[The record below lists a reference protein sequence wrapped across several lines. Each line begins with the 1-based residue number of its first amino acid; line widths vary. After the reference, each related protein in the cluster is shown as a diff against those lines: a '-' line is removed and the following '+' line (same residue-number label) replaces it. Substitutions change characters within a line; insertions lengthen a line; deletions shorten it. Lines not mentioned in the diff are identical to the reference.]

1 MQSWW
6 IYALLSAVFA
16 AFTTLF
22 AKAGLKGVD
31 SDLATALRT
40 AFILVITW
48 GIVFARGQAAGVTS
62 LSPRALLFLALSA
75 VATGLSWLCYFR
87 ALQAGPAGPVSALDK
102 SSLAV
107 TVLLAAVFLG
117 ERLTFKTGLGT
128 GFILAGIL
136 IMAF

>member
-6 IYALLSAVFA
+6 IYALLSACFA
-16 AFTTLF
+16 ALTTLF

-40 AFILVITW
+40 AFVLVIAW
-48 GIVFARGQAAGVTS
+48 GVVLARGQAAGVTS
-62 LSPRALLFLALSA
+62 LSPRTFLFLALSA
-75 VATGLSWLCYFR
+75 GATGFSWLFYFR

-102 SSLAV
+102 SSLAA
-107 TVLLAAVFLG
+107 TVLLAALFLG

-128 GFILAGIL
+128 GLILAGIL
-136 IMAF
+136 VMAF

>member
-6 IYALLSAVFA
+6 IYALLSAFFA
-16 AFTTLF
+16 ALTTLF
-22 AKAGLKGVD
+22 AKVGLKGVD

-40 AFILVITW
+40 AFVLVIAW
-48 GIVFARGQAAGVTS
+48 GVVLARGQASGVTS

-75 VATGLSWLCYFR
+75 GGTGLSWLCYFR

-128 GFILAGIL
+128 GLILAGIL
-136 IMAF
+136 VMAL

>member
-6 IYALLSAVFA
+6 IYALLAAVFA
-16 AFTTLF
+16 ALTTLF

-48 GIVFARGQAAGVTS
+48 GIVLARGQAAGVTS
-62 LSPRALLFLALSA
+62 LSPRAFLFLALSA

-102 SSLAV
+102 SSLAL
-107 TVLLAAVFLG
+107 TVLLAALFLG
-117 ERLTFKTGLGT
+117 ERLTLKTGLGT

>member
-6 IYALLSAVFA
+6 IYALLSAFFA
-16 AFTTLF
+16 ALTTLF

-40 AFILVITW
+40 AFVLVIAW
-48 GIVFARGQAAGVTS
+48 GVVLARGQAGGVTS

-75 VATGLSWLCYFR
+75 AGTGLSWLCYFR

-102 SSLAV
+102 GSLAL

-117 ERLTFKTGLGT
+117 ERLTLKTGLGT
-128 GFILAGIL
+128 GIILGGIL
-136 IMAF
+136 VLAL